1 MWFSAFFYL
10 WICAFLMA
18 ATSYVLIVGVA
29 NWYFKAERKDEFS
42 TLTGVWW
49 LFRYN
54 LGSVLFGSFLIALIE
69 YIRLIFEYVNKK
81 F

>member
-42 TLTGVWW
+42 ILTGVWW